1 MEKLKNNN
9 VKRKIVALIMTAI
22 GSVAVFLGISCAN
35 KPEVIANPKGYD
47 LSKPVKYNMHI
58 NLTEIS
64 GIAFRHGKSDSL
76 YAEEDENGNVYYLK
90 LGDKKVSESRFAKS
104 GDYED
109 IAICNNYMIILRS
122 DGTLFTFPFN
132 QVRNKEIQ
140 GVKKIKD
147 MVPTGEYEGMY
158 ADEKTNRLYIL
169 CKNCDDDKRKVSSG
183 YILQLQSDG
192 TTKPAGGFS
201 INVKNIEQQLTGKK
215 KGAFRPSALAKNLNT
230 NEWYV
235 LSSVNKVLVVTDA
248 SWNVKNVY
256 PLKPQLFNQPE
267 GIAFDDHNN
276 LYISNEGDLVTAGN
290 VLKFNYTK

>member
-1 MEKLKNNN
+1 MKG
-9 VKRKIVALIMTAI
+9 KIAALIIMVFA
-22 GSVAVFLGISCAN
+22 GAAVLLGISCTN

-47 LSKPVKYNMHI
+47 LGKPVKYNMHI

-90 LGDKKVSESRFAKS
+90 LGDKKVNESRFAKS

-109 IAICNNYMIILRS
+109 IAISNNYVIILRS

-132 QVRNKEIQ
+132 QVRNKEIP

-147 MVPTGEYEGMY
+147 VIPAGEYEGMY

-169 CKNCDDDKRKVSSG
+169 CKNCDGDKGKVSSG
-183 YILQLQSDG
+183 YILQLQNDG
-192 TTKPAGGFS
+192 TVKSAGGFS
-201 INVKNIEQQLTGKK
+201 INVKAVEQLLTGKK
-215 KGAFRPSALAKNLNT
+215 KGGFRPSALAKNLNT
-230 NEWYV
+230 NEWYI

-248 SWNVKNVY
+248 SWDVKNVY
-256 PLKPQLFNQPE
+256 PLNPKLFNQPE

>member
-1 MEKLKNNN
+1 M
-9 VKRKIVALIMTAI
+9 KRKTAALIIMVFATA
-22 GSVAVFLGISCAN
+22 AVLLGISCTS
-35 KPEVIANPKGYD
+35 KPEPIANPKGYD
-47 LSKPVKYNMHI
+47 LNKPVKYNMHI

-64 GIAFRHGKSDSL
+64 GIAFLHGKSDSL

-90 LGDKKVSESRFAKS
+90 LGDKKVSESHFAKS

-109 IAICNNYMIILRS
+109 IAISNNYMIILRS

-132 QVRNKEIQ
+132 QVRNKAIPD
-140 GVKKIKD
+140 VKKIKD
-147 MVPTGEYEGMY
+147 VITAGEYEGMY

-169 CKNCDDDKRKVSSG
+169 CKNCDDDKGKVSSG
-183 YILQLQSDG
+183 YILQLQNDG
-192 TTKPAGGFS
+192 TVKSAGGFS
-201 INVKNIEQQLTGKK
+201 INVKAVEQLLTGKK
-215 KGAFRPSALAKNLNT
+215 KGAFRPSALAKNVNT

-248 SWNVKNVY
+248 SWKVKNVY
-256 PLKPQLFNQPE
+256 PLNPKLFNQPE

-290 VLKFNYTK
+290 VLKFNFTK

>member
-1 MEKLKNNN
+1 MGK
-9 VKRKIVALIMTAI
+9 VAALIMMLFA
-22 GSVAVFLGISCAN
+22 GVAVLLGISCTS
-35 KPEVIANPKGYD
+35 KPEVVAGPKGYD
-47 LSKPVKYNMHI
+47 LTKPVKYNMHI

-76 YAEEDENGNVYYLK
+76 YAEEDEDGKVYYLK

-109 IAICNNYMIILRS
+109 IAICNNYTIILRS

-132 QVRNKEIQ
+132 QVRNKDIP

-147 MVPTGEYEGMY
+147 LAPAGEYEGMY
-158 ADEKTNRLYIL
+158 ADEKANRVYVL
-169 CKNCDDDKRKVSSG
+169 CKNCTDDKNKVSSG
-183 YILQLQSDG
+183 YILQLQTDG
-192 TTKPAGGFS
+192 TFKPAGDFN
-201 INVKNIEQQLTGKK
+201 INVKTIEQKLNGKK
-215 KGAFRPSALAKNLNT
+215 KGAFRPSALAKNLST

-256 PLKPQLFNQPE
+256 PLNPMQFNQPE

-276 LYISNEGDLVTAGN
+276 LYISNEGDLVSAGN
-290 VLKFNYTK
+290 VLKFTYTN

>member
-1 MEKLKNNN
+1 MRKFKNDKKKGK
-9 VKRKIVALIMTAI
+9 VAALIMMAFAGTA
-22 GSVAVFLGISCAN
+22 VLLGISCTT
-35 KPEVIANPKGYD
+35 KPEAIVNPRGYD
-47 LSKPVKYNMHI
+47 LNKSVKYNMHI

-90 LGDKKVSESRFAKS
+90 LGDKKMNESRFAKS

-122 DGTLFTFPFN
+122 DGTLFTFPFS
-132 QVRNKEIQ
+132 QIRNKEIP
-140 GVKKIKD
+140 GVKKVKD
-147 MVPTGEYEGMY
+147 VIPTGEYEGMY
-158 ADEKTNRLYIL
+158 ADEKTNSLYIL
-169 CKNCDDDKRKVSSG
+169 CKNCDDDRGKVSSG
-183 YILQLQSDG
+183 YILKLQSDG
-192 TTKPAGGFS
+192 TVKPAGGFS
-201 INVKNIEQQLTGKK
+201 INVKAIEQQLTGKK

-256 PLKPQLFNQPE
+256 PLNPKQFNQPE

-276 LYISNEGDLVTAGN
+276 LYISNEGDLVSAGN